1 MKLSQMVE
9 RAKGEAIVENDV
21 DDAAAKQAEEAAA
34 EEAKSAAEM
43 KAEIDNLK
51 ALAGI

>member
-9 RAKGEAIVENDV
+9 KVKSEAIVENDT
-21 DDAAAKQAEEAAA
+21 DDLAARQAEEEAA
-34 EEAKSAAEM
+34 EEARAAAEM
-43 KAEIDNLK
+43 KAEIDSIK